1 MDDKPF
7 LTINLEDLKDS
18 AIKVLESF
26 TKQSY
31 NLESILDSAEA
42 LKYIRAIRKEFEKE
56 IENPSDELVRLLVNK
71 FFERPLP
78 QTGCSLLKNIRK
90 EL

>member
-1 MDDKPF
+1 M
-7 LTINLEDLKDS
+7 
-18 AIKVLESF
+18 LESF

-56 IENPSDELVRLLVNK
+56 IENPSDDLVRLLVNK
-71 FFERPLP
+71 FLNGHLL
-78 QTGCSLLKNIRK
+78 QIACSLLKNIPK
-90 EL
+90 EH